1 MSKKKVFLIVIGLIL
16 LVVLAFVGLWVK
28 NNTSLFTNK
37 ISDQELAQNN
47 LNKDAN
53 YQLVEQVV
61 DGKKLNVPNGFTM
74 TVFARDIGSARFM
87 TTGPDNTIY
96 AGTKDNDNIYAI
108 KDTNGDG
115 VADYANVIEAGLNSP
130 HSVFYY
136 KNDLY
141 LGEENRVSVYR
152 GIKPDGSFDTKDI
165 LVDDLPAGN
174 RLTGGGHK
182 TRTVVIGP
190 DEKLYVSVGSS
201 CNVCIEDD
209 ERRATIMRYDLNGQ
223 NGEIFAT
230 GLRNTVGFD
239 FLGNEIYG
247 ADMGRD
253 QIGDDI
259 PPEEINIIKQGKDYG
274 WPYCYGDGIFNPEFP
289 DKQEFCANQ
298 TEKPFFNMQ
307 AHSAPLDLKFVPENV
322 KQKWPTAYQSG
333 MLVALHGS
341 WNRTVP
347 TGYKVVWIDTSGE
360 RPKQYNFL
368 SGWLGQNAEAWGRPV
383 GFTFDSQGSLY
394 ISDDKQNLIYKLT
407 PQLNN

>member
-1 MSKKKVFLIVIGLIL
+1 MSKKKVFLIVFGLIL
-16 LVVLAFVGLWVK
+16 LVVLAYVGLWVK

-61 DGKKLNVPNGFTM
+61 DGKKLNVPAGFTM

-87 TTGPDNTIY
+87 TIGSDDTIY
-96 AGTKDNDNIYAI
+96 VGTKDNDKIYAV

-115 VADYANVIEAGLNSP
+115 LADYANVIEAGLNSP

-136 KNDLY
+136 QNDLY

-152 GIKPDGSFDTKDI
+152 NIKSDGSYDKKDI

-209 ERRATIMRYDLNGQ
+209 ERRATIMRYDLDGQ
-223 NGEIFAT
+223 NGEILAT

-289 DKQEFCANQ
+289 DKQEFCASQ

-307 AHSAPLDLKFVPENV
+307 AHSAPLDLKFVPQNV
-322 KQKWPTAYQSG
+322 KQKWPAAYQNG

-360 RPKQYNFL
+360 QPKQYNFL
-368 SGWLGQNAEAWGRPV
+368 SGWLQENAEAWGRPV

-394 ISDDKQNLIYKLT
+394 VSDDKQNLVYMLT
-407 PQLNN
+407 PQINN